1 MLHRLQSPTPDP
13 LAPSLEIPR
22 ASGERRRWEAL
33 LSLRRRARSLEN
45 RLIPRKYAA
54 YALACAL
61 VGAVW
66 VLCSRASLD
75 GAYVSTVMG
84 SHLPNGETAAATYWL
99 RLYLSSLSLPSM
111 LLLSIAALS
120 YISGAVA
127 AVVLGLRAVGDGAV
141 ISLLA
146 LMARGS
152 VGAPDGASVGV
163 LLSGFAVRSVISLTV
178 YVLAATC
185 ARRAAGAVASL
196 RDNRDR
202 QARIRLLLGYTA
214 VMLFGCLV
222 LASVDAIYT
231 FLVFRYA

>member
-1 MLHRLQSPTPDP
+1 MLDRLQSPTPDP
-13 LAPSLEIPR
+13 LTSSLETPR

-45 RLIPRKYAA
+45 WLIPWKYAA
-54 YALACAL
+54 YVLACAL

-66 VLCSRASLD
+66 VLCAHASLD
-75 GAYVSTVMG
+75 EAYVSTVIG
-84 SHLPNGETAAATYWL
+84 SHLPSGETAAATYWL
-99 RLYLSSLSLPSM
+99 RLYLSSLPAM

-152 VGAPDGASVGV
+152 VGAPDGLAVGM

-185 ARRAAGAVASL
+185 ARRAAGAVASS

-202 QARIRLLLGYTA
+202 QARIRLLFGYTA
-214 VMLFGCLV
+214 AVLFGCLM
-222 LASVDAIYT
+222 LASVDAVYT